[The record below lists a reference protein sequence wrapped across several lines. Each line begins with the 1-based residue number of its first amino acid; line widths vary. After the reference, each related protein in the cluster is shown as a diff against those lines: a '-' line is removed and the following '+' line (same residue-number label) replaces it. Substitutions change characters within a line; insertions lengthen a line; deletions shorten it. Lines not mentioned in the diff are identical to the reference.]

1 MCREDKE
8 YLDSMKSW
16 IKEKELII
24 EEDGMR
30 IGYLKK
36 VIANYKKQIQAIQST
51 VKCSKIMLIV
61 GYKDIER
68 VKERNKK

>member
-1 MCREDKE
+1 MNKEDKE
-8 YLDSMKSW
+8 YLDSMESW
-16 IKEKELII
+16 TKEKELVI

-36 VIANYKKQIQAIQST
+36 VIANYKKQIQAIRST
-51 VKCSKIMLIV
+51 VECSKIMLQV

-68 VKERNKK
+68 VKDRDKK